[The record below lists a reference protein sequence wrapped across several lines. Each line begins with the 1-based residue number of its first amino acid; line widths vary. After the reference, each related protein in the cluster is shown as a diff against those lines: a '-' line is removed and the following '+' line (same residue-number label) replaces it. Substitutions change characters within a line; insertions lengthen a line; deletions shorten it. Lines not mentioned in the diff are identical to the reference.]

1 MSTPSWTPFC
11 TQKPN
16 YKHDE
21 QCRDQQACS
30 NCGQA
35 NPFYR
40 AGSPNS
46 VIIVGASSPPAM
58 QLPDRFETLPRGPAQ
73 AARRAAIERH
83 FKPAKDKQNA
93 GSGVLSSRQQLV
105 VPRTVFVQTILH
117 YAEIKDISVKTYH
130 KWELI
135 GEYYNDYGNLIDYE
149 AYLYSPFIGTT
160 RMHLPTNLSFNT
172 MQDFIA
178 EIGKSVHNWGSIV
191 NNLNIFEIF
200 VASDFAP
207 QYGPVHIPD
216 SAWELGLTELLV
228 RYFGP
233 VSLGKDKKMFKIF
246 VFIGRYGEDL
256 DTTAG
261 QDPGTTS
268 GVAKRGKAVKKGPK
282 VKKEP
287 EQWESELLAAPARS
301 TRKRSL
307 QDFQLEE
314 MGIGDDQG
322 FVEEGDLEEGDV
334 EEGLDHV
341 PDIPSVEELI
351 SAVLDAPAGRTRR
364 KAK

>member
-1 MSTPSWTPFC
+1 MTTMWRDIHWIHE
-11 TQKPN
+11 QGE
-16 YKHDE
+16 KH
-21 QCRDQQACS
+21 
-30 NCGQA
+30 
-35 NPFYR
+35 Y
-40 AGSPNS
+40 
-46 VIIVGASSPPAM
+46 
-58 QLPDRFETLPRGPAQ
+58 L
-73 AARRAAIERH
+73 
-83 FKPAKDKQNA
+83 
-93 GSGVLSSRQQLV
+93 
-105 VPRTVFVQTILH
+105 
-117 YAEIKDISVKTYH
+117 IK
-130 KWELI
+130 EL
-135 GEYYNDYGNLIDYE
+135 
-149 AYLYSPFIGTT
+149 
-160 RMHLPTNLSFNT
+160 
-172 MQDFIA
+172 
-178 EIGKSVHNWGSIV
+178 
-191 NNLNIFEIF
+191 
-200 VASDFAP
+200 
-207 QYGPVHIPD
+207 
-216 SAWELGLTELLV
+216 
-228 RYFGP
+228 
-233 VSLGKDKKMFKIF
+233 KDKKMFKIF